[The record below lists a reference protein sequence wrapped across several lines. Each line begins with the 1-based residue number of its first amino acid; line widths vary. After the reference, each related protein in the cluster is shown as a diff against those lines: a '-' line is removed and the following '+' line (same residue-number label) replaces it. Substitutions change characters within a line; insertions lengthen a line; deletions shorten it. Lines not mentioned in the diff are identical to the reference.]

1 VRPGGSRTA
10 AFACLAL
17 LAALLPAPGARAE
30 GFEGRIRVQ
39 SGYPLS
45 MPVLGEAVA
54 HWDARMEALRVPG
67 LRVRVYDANKLV
79 PTLQIFDAVSG
90 GRLDAGFAFPAYWM
104 GRIPAAAVFA
114 AVPFGPE
121 PAELLAWVHE
131 GGGLAIWRRIYAAH
145 DVVPVPCGVH
155 PPDAPGWFREPV
167 EDVEDLRGLK
177 IRYAGLGGQVLRRLG
192 ASITMLAAGDLFVA
206 LERGVLDATEYSMP
220 AVDRPLGFHKV
231 ATHYYFPGWHQPS
244 SMLELLV
251 AKDLW
256 ERLAP
261 HQRAAIETACEAT
274 SARTLARGLAL
285 QGEALAAFR
294 EEGVQV
300 HTWSPEL
307 LARFRRA
314 SAEVMEEASAS
325 DPDFAEAW
333 ASLQAFRAAHDPWA
347 EIATV
352 PDADG
357 AGPGNGGD
365 GGAARRGKDEA
376 KEGAPSPAEG
386 PRPR

>member
-1 VRPGGSRTA
+1 MHLTGSTFLVAGGSSGLGS
-10 AFACLAL
+10 ACAKKFVES
-17 LAALLPAPGARAE
+17 GA
-30 GFEGRIRVQ
+30 
-39 SGYPLS
+39 
-45 MPVLGEAVA
+45 
-54 HWDARMEALRVPG
+54 
-67 LRVRVYDANKLV
+67 N
-79 PTLQIFDAVSG
+79 
-90 GRLDAGFAFPAYWM
+90 
-104 GRIPAAAVFA
+104 
-114 AVPFGPE
+114 
-121 PAELLAWVHE
+121 
-131 GGGLAIWRRIYAAH
+131 
-145 DVVPVPCGVH
+145 VVIADLNP
-155 PPDAPGWFREPV
+155 PPDETLVESVRFAKTDVRE
-167 EDVEDLRGLK
+167 EADVR
-177 IRYAGLGGQVLRRLG
+177 I
-192 ASITMLAAGDLFVA
+192 
-206 LERGVLDATEYSMP
+206 
-220 AVDRPLGFHKV
+220 
-231 ATHYYFPGWHQPS
+231 
-244 SMLELLV
+244 
-251 AKDLW
+251 
-256 ERLAP
+256 
-261 HQRAAIETACEAT
+261 AIETACEAT